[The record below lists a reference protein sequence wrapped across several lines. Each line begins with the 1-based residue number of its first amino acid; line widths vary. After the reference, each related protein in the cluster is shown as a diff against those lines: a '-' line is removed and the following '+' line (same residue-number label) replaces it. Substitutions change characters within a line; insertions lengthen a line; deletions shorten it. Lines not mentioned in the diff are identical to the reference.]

1 VSIPAP
7 PYASTSSCAIRTA
20 GLGKRL
26 LALATLSACAGT
38 GFGQSSVTVFGIVD
52 LAARA
57 VSNNDTQYQLA
68 SGGLQSSRLGFRGT
82 EDLGDG
88 YSAGFWLEGQL
99 EPDTGNANGFDFRR
113 RSTVSLLGRNQG
125 ELRLGRDK
133 VPTTYEWED
142 FDPFRDAGIGRST
155 RLQAASGIVPSR
167 GTFGTASRAN
177 NVVSYLTPGT
187 LGGFF
192 GQASVAAGEGQLGNK
207 YKGGRVGYRSGPLMV
222 SGSYGQT
229 EVTADINAEVWS
241 LGGTYDLQVV
251 RLWGF
256 VSSLEIGTA
265 SQDNWLLGVTAPLGP
280 VELRVSHQRMAGSG
294 RLDGQEATMVAV
306 GGVYPLSRRTALY
319 VTYSRIDND
328 GTSFTVAPGGPLN
341 RGNTSDG
348 YELGIRH
355 AF

>member
-1 VSIPAP
+1 M
-7 PYASTSSCAIRTA
+7 STPSRPQTSTASCAICTA

-26 LALATLSACAGT
+26 LALAALSACT
-38 GFGQSSVTVFGIVD
+38 GAAFAQSSVTVFGIVD

-88 YSAGFWLEGQL
+88 YSAGFWLEGEL
-99 EPDTGNANGFDFRR
+99 VPDTGNSSGYDFRR

-133 VPTTYEWED
+133 VPTIYEWED

-155 RLQAASGIVPSR
+155 RLQTAGGIVPSG
-167 GTFGTASRAN
+167 GTYGTASRAN
-177 NVVSYLTPGT
+177 NLVSYLTPGT

-207 YKGGRVGYRSGPLMV
+207 YMGGRVGYRSGPLMV
-222 SGSYGQT
+222 SGSYGET
-229 EVTADINAEVWS
+229 EVTGNTDAEVWN
-241 LGGTYDLQVV
+241 LGGTYDFQAVK
-251 RLWGF
+251 LWGF

-280 VELRVSHQRMAGSG
+280 VELRASYQSMEGSG
-294 RLDGQEATMVAV
+294 RLNGQEATMVAV
-306 GGVYPLSRRTALY
+306 GGVYALSKRTALY
-319 VTYSRIDND
+319 ATYSRIDND
-328 GTSFTVAPGGPLN
+328 GTSFTVATGGPLA

-348 YELGIRH
+348 YEFGIRH